1 MNIRKI
7 RLIEMIISVY
17 ILIFILTYFI
27 LPNFASIHDPLD
39 VDYIESGKYEG
50 DFLITS
56 VSHNVKIVS
65 EQGEIKWET
74 NKNGIFAHD
83 SDLLPNGNVLIAD
96 TTQNRVIEI
105 DIDDPSKIVW
115 SWDALNENDINWT
128 KFGQEKLGKDLSYL
142 KDRYTPV
149 VWTHLND
156 VDFINGT
163 NFGREYNSI
172 LISLNRFNMV
182 LEVNYSETK
191 EILWWYG
198 DPENPHILRH
208 QHNPDRY
215 ENGNTVICDSGNNRI
230 IEVNTSTQEIVWELS
245 LTFPYGKFRNVR
257 DCDEIEGDRRLIT
270 DSENNRLLVYD
281 INSKTFIKEIR
292 SPWFLNPYEA
302 DLLKDGR
309 IIAGNAMGGPLV
321 ILDYE
326 SGDTI
331 GIIGFPL
338 NHIFPISLLIG
349 FWIFNSIILVKNIRE
364 SDRKGFNKL
373 LEYKIYKRLVYI
385 VISLIILVFIN
396 YVVMFLYRFQFKG

>member
-1 MNIRKI
+1 M
-7 RLIEMIISVY
+7 SVY
-17 ILIFILTYFI
+17 
-27 LPNFASIHDPLD
+27 DPLD
-39 VDYIESGKYEG
+39 VDYIESGEFENC
-50 DFLITS
+50 FLITS

-96 TTQNRVIEI
+96 TTQDRVIEI
-105 DIDDPSKIVW
+105 DINDPSNIVW

-142 KDRYTPV
+142 KDRYTPF

-163 NFGREYNSI
+163 KFGRDYDSL

-182 LEVNYSETK
+182 LEVNYTDTK

-198 DPENPHILRH
+198 DPENPNILRH

-215 ENGNTVICDSGNNRI
+215 NSGNTVICDSGNDRI
-230 IEVNTSTQEIVWELS
+230 IEINTSTKEIVWELR
-245 LTFPYGKFRNVR
+245 LNFPNGKFRNVR
-257 DCDEIEGDRRLIT
+257 DCDEIDGDRRLIT

-281 INSKTFIKEIR
+281 MISQSFIKEIR

-302 DLLKDGR
+302 DLLDDGR
-309 IIAGNAMGGPLV
+309 VISGNAMGGPMV

-326 SGDTI
+326 TGVTV
-331 GIIGFPL
+331 GIIGLPL
-338 NHIFPISLLIG
+338 NHIFPISLFFG
-349 FWIFNSIILVKNIRE
+349 FWTYNSFYLVVNLRK
-364 SDRKGFNKL
+364 SDCKGLKKL

-385 VISLIILVFIN
+385 GISLIFLLYMN
-396 YVVMFLYRFQFKG
+396 YVVMFLYRFQFRG